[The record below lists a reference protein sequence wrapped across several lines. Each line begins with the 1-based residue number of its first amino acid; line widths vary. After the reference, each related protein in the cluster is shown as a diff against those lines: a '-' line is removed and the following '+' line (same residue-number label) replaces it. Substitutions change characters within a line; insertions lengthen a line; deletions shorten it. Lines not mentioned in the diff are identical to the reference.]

1 MAKKDIH
8 KNLSKYILTDGFAH
22 VVDLKKS
29 HGSYFVDAN
38 TGKEYL
44 DCYSLHASQP
54 LGWNHPRLNE
64 YKKKLTDI
72 VFHNISN
79 SDLYSAPYDDFVTS
93 FANITPDFCHY
104 FFVAGGTLGVENA
117 LKAAFDWKAQKLGWD
132 NYHNDGEEQLDVIH
146 LNEAFHGRSGYTL
159 SLTNTGIVK
168 TKWYPK
174 FPWTRI
180 LNPKIT
186 EELNVQALEVFSLD
200 QAENALKTNKVAAI
214 ILETIQGEGGD
225 NHFRPEYF
233 QALRD
238 LADRYEAMLI
248 LDEVQTG
255 VGMTGKM
262 WAYQHFG
269 IIPDMICFGKKTQ
282 VCGFCSTNRI
292 DEVPNNVFKV
302 SGRINSTWGGNLV
315 DMVRATAYFEI
326 IEQENLVNNAKEVG
340 IYFIKQL
347 SKLPLR
353 NVRGRGLMIAFD
365 LPTTEDRDN
374 FLTMLNERIFCLKCG
389 QKSIRFRPH
398 LTFSKDEVDVVI
410 NHVKNCLSAF
420 KPAPKKDDY
429 AWVT

>member
-1 MAKKDIH
+1 MKLKRDIH
-8 KNLSKYILTDGFAH
+8 KNLGKFVLTDGFAH
-22 VVDLKKS
+22 VADLKNS
-29 HGSYFVDAN
+29 HGSWFVDAN
-38 TGKEYL
+38 TGREYL

-54 LGWNHPRLNE
+54 LGWNYPKLNE

-79 SDLYSAPYDDFVTS
+79 SDLYSAPYDDFVSS
-93 FANITPDFCHY
+93 FTNITADFHHY
-104 FFVAGGTLGVENA
+104 FFISGGTLGVENA
-117 LKAAFDWKAQKLGWD
+117 MKAAFDWKAQKLGWD
-132 NYHNDGEEQLDVIH
+132 DYHDDFDTENQLDVIH

-174 FPWTRI
+174 FKWTRI
-180 LNPKIT
+180 LNPKVTT
-186 EELNVQALEVFSLD
+186 ELDIHSLEAFSLD
-200 QAENALKTNKVAAI
+200 QAETALKTNKVAAI

-255 VGMTGKM
+255 VGLTGKM
-262 WAYQHFG
+262 WAYEHFG
-269 IIPDMICFGKKTQ
+269 IIPDMMCFGKKTQ
-282 VCGFCSTNRI
+282 VCGFCSTRRI

-315 DMVRATAYFEI
+315 DMVRATAYFKI
-326 IEQENLVNNAKEVG
+326 IEEDNLVNNAKEVG
-340 IYFIKQL
+340 NYFL
-347 SKLPLR
+347 NELNKLPLG

-365 LPTTEDRDN
+365 LPTPEERN
-374 FLTMLNERIFCLKCG
+374 AFLTKLNERVFCLKCG
-389 QKSIRFRPH
+389 SKSIRFRPH
-398 LTFSKDEVDVVI
+398 LTFSKEDVEVAVNAVRQLI
-410 NHVKNCLSAF
+410 
-420 KPAPKKDDY
+420 
-429 AWVT
+429 